1 MDYPPRSTSIL
12 MLFFLFFCLM
22 AEPVHSHYEKQDD
35 ELTLAEGTLINVRT
49 TSDIPS
55 KTGTGAD
62 LDLKV
67 DEDVI
72 LKGHIV
78 IKKGSPV
85 MASIINGARTGAGS
99 KSGSLGIQFESTQTV
114 DGQPVRLRAVKPS
127 NGSDRNPS
135 IAAFTVVSGL
145 LLLAEG
151 SEGIAAG
158 TRLSASV
165 AEDKYFRIDDSTLVE
180 IFPAAKV
187 AAAAARKAAS
197 GPGSEG
203 LAIVYVYRP
212 HKLVGKLRE
221 FSVVCDGIE
230 IARMDDGSYFSLKLE
245 PGKHLLRTADLNH
258 GYVINMEPGQI
269 YFFRVG
275 LVTWKA
281 EDQLILEDAQ
291 QALREIRKLKFL
303 KQERIRDRRRVV
315 ELQLPEIA
323 P

>member
-1 MDYPPRSTSIL
+1 MDHSLRSTSIL
-12 MLFFLFFCLM
+12 NISFLFFSLM
-22 AEPVHSHYEKQDD
+22 AQPAQSQYEKQDD
-35 ELTLAEGTLINVRT
+35 ELTLAEGTLVSVRT

-67 DEDVI
+67 DDDVI

-85 MASIINGARTGAGS
+85 KASVINGEKTGAGH
-99 KSGSLGIQFESTQTV
+99 KSGPLGIQFESTQTV
-114 DGQPVRLRAVKPS
+114 DGQPVRLRAVKLS
-127 NGSDRNPS
+127 NGSDTSLS

-145 LLLAEG
+145 LLLPEG
-151 SEGIAAG
+151 SEAGIAAG
-158 TRLSASV
+158 TRLAACV
-165 AEDKYFRIDDSTLVE
+165 AEDKYFRIDESALVA

-187 AAAAARKAAS
+187 AAAARKAAA

-203 LAIVYVYRP
+203 LATVYVYRP
-212 HKLVGKLRE
+212 QTWVGKLRE
-221 FSVVCDGIE
+221 FSVICDGIE
-230 IARMDDGSYFSLKLE
+230 VARMVNGSYFSLKLE
-245 PGKHLLRTADLNH
+245 PGKHLLHMADLNH
-258 GYVINMEPGQI
+258 GYVIDMEPGQI

-291 QALREIRKLKFL
+291 QALSEIRKLKFL
-303 KQERIRDRRRVV
+303 KPDRVKDHRRVI
-315 ELQLPEIA
+315 EFQLPEIA